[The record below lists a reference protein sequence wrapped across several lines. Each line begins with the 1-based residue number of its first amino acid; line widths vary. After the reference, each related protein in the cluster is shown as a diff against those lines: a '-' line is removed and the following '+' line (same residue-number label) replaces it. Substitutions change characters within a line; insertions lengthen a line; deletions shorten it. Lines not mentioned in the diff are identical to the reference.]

1 MSPQVRPERCVFLLE
16 TVEATGDLEYF
27 VPEAAIFRNEGI
39 DFFPQ
44 LPHVALLVSSIL
56 HRGHLLSFQ
65 HQVQIM
71 QLIILFL
78 QILDLS
84 PHFLILLAPMHCL
97 ILSPLRHSL
106 LSFQHIFELL
116 QLVLKLSI
124 LLLKSLSIFDFGVSF
139 LLEPPVLKYELVFV
153 AGEFKDLHR

>member
-1 MSPQVRPERCVFLLE
+1 
-16 TVEATGDLEYF
+16 
-27 VPEAAIFRNEGI
+27 
-39 DFFPQ
+39 
-44 LPHVALLVSSIL
+44 
-56 HRGHLLSFQ
+56 
-65 HQVQIM
+65 M

-106 LSFQHIFELL
+106 LSFQHILELL

-153 AGEFKDLHR
+153 TGEFKDLHR